1 MFPASASQDK
11 DIHRLKIERPCILQP
26 LSLHLRPFYHMFE
39 YIQGKVVSRHPT
51 HVVIETGG
59 VGYFL
64 SITLHSYDQI
74 KEDTDLKIYT
84 WLQVREDAHLLWGF
98 TEPAEREVFLLL
110 ISISGIGPNTA
121 RLILSGMT
129 PDECKQAILTDN
141 ELAFRQVKGVGPK
154 TAKRVLIELKDKI
167 LKTGADPLTIK
178 TGSQRN
184 ESAAEALAALIT
196 LGFVKGHAEK
206 AIQQILREEHKDL
219 PTETLVRMALR
230 LLSA

>member
-1 MFPASASQDK
+1 MYD
-11 DIHRLKIERPCILQP
+11 
-26 LSLHLRPFYHMFE
+26 

-51 HVVIETGG
+51 HIVIETGG

-64 SITLHSYDQI
+64 HITLQSYDQI
-74 KEDTDLKIYT
+74 VEGAEKKIYT

-98 TEPAEREVFLLL
+98 TEPVEREVFLNLV
-110 ISISGIGPNTA
+110 SISGIGPNTA

-129 PDECKQAILTDN
+129 PEECKQAILTDN

-154 TAKRVLIELKDKI
+154 TAKRVIIELKDKI
-167 LKTGADPLTIK
+167 LKTGADTLVIK
-178 TGSQRN
+178 TGSQKN
-184 ESAAEALAALIT
+184 TAVAEALSALIT
-196 LGFVKGHAEK
+196 LGFVKTQAEK
-206 AIQQILREEHKDL
+206 ALAQITREEGRDI

>member
-1 MFPASASQDK
+1 MFD
-11 DIHRLKIERPCILQP
+11 
-26 LSLHLRPFYHMFE
+26 

-51 HVVIETGG
+51 HVVIETAG

-64 SITLHSYDQI
+64 HITLQSYDQI
-74 KEDTDLKIYT
+74 EEGKDQKIYT
-84 WLQVREDAHLLWGF
+84 WLQVREDIQQLWGF
-98 TEPAEREVFLLL
+98 TEPAEREVFMLL

-129 PDECKQAILTDN
+129 PEECKQAILTDN

-167 LKTGADPLTIK
+167 IK
-178 TGSQRN
+178 TGTDPLVIKAGAKEN
-184 ESAAEALAALIT
+184 AMTEALSALIT
-196 LGFVKGHAEK
+196 LGFLKSQAEK
-206 AIQQILREEHKDL
+206 ALAQVTKEHGRDL
-219 PTETLVRMALR
+219 PTESLVRMALR

>member
-1 MFPASASQDK
+1 
-11 DIHRLKIERPCILQP
+11 
-26 LSLHLRPFYHMFE
+26 MFE

-64 SITLHSYDQI
+64 NITLHSYDQI
-74 KEDTDLKIYT
+74 KEGVEEKIYT

-98 TEPAEREVFLLL
+98 KDTAEREVFLSL

-129 PDECKQAILTDN
+129 PEECKQAILTDN
-141 ELAFRQVKGVGPK
+141 ELAFNQVKGVGPK
-154 TAKRVLIELKDKI
+154 TAKRVIIELKDKI
-167 LKTGADPLTIK
+167 MKIGVDPLVIR
-178 TGSQRN
+178 TGPDKFK
-184 ESAAEALAALIT
+184 AMGEALAALIT
-196 LGFVKGHAEK
+196 LGFVKNQAEK
-206 AIQQILREEHKDL
+206 ALQQITKEAGQDL

-230 LLSA
+230 QLSV

>member
-1 MFPASASQDK
+1 
-11 DIHRLKIERPCILQP
+11 
-26 LSLHLRPFYHMFE
+26 MFE

-64 SITLHSYDQI
+64 HITLHSYDRIEEGKDQ
-74 KEDTDLKIYT
+74 KIFT
-84 WLQVREDAHLLWGF
+84 WLNVREDAHLLWGF
-98 TEPAEREVFLLL
+98 MDPVEREVFLSL

-129 PDECKQAILTDN
+129 PEECKQAILTDN
-141 ELAFRQVKGVGPK
+141 ELAFKQVKGVGPK
-154 TAKRVLIELKDKI
+154 TAKRVIIELKDKI
-167 LKTGADPLTIK
+167 LKIGGDTVIK
-178 TGSQRN
+178 GGSDKFIPMG
-184 ESAAEALAALIT
+184 EALAALVT
-196 LGFVKGHAEK
+196 LGFVKAHAEK
-206 AIQQILREEHKDL
+206 ALQQVVKTEGKDL

>member
-1 MFPASASQDK
+1 MFD
-11 DIHRLKIERPCILQP
+11 
-26 LSLHLRPFYHMFE
+26 

-64 SITLHSYDQI
+64 NITLHSYDQI
-74 KEDTDLKIYT
+74 VEGKEHKIFT
-84 WLQVREDAHLLWGF
+84 WLQVREDIQQLWGF
-98 TEPAEREVFLLL
+98 TEPAEREVFMLL

-129 PDECKQAILTDN
+129 PEECKQAILTDN

-154 TAKRVLIELKDKI
+154 TAKRVIIELKDKI
-167 LKTGADPLTIK
+167 IK
-178 TGSQRN
+178 TGTDPLVIKAGIK
-184 ESAAEALAALIT
+184 ESAMTEALSALIT
-196 LGFVKGHAEK
+196 LGFLKSQAEK
-206 AIQQILREEHKDL
+206 TLAQVTKEHGRDL
-219 PTETLVRMALR
+219 PTESLVRMALR

>member
-1 MFPASASQDK
+1 M
-11 DIHRLKIERPCILQP
+11 
-26 LSLHLRPFYHMFE
+26 YE

-64 SITLHSYDQI
+64 HITLYSYDQI
-74 KEDTDLKIYT
+74 QEGKDQKIFT
-84 WLQVREDAHLLWGF
+84 WLQVREDVQQLWGF
-98 TEPAEREVFLLL
+98 MDTLEREVFLNL

-129 PDECKQAILTDN
+129 PEECRQAILTDN
-141 ELAFRQVKGVGPK
+141 ELAFKQVKGVGPK
-154 TAKRVLIELKDKI
+154 TAKRVIIELKDKM
-167 LKTGADPLTIK
+167 IK
-178 TGSQRN
+178 TGGDSLVIKSGVDKN
-184 ESAAEALAALIT
+184 VSVTEALAALIT
-196 LGFVKGHAEK
+196 LGFVKNQAEK
-206 AIQQILREEHKDL
+206 AITQVVKEQGKDL

>member
-1 MFPASASQDK
+1 MYD
-11 DIHRLKIERPCILQP
+11 
-26 LSLHLRPFYHMFE
+26 
-39 YIQGKVVSRHPT
+39 YIQGKVVSRLPT
-51 HVVIETGG
+51 NVVIETGG

-64 SITLHSYDQI
+64 NITLHSYDQI
-74 KEDTDLKIYT
+74 AEGQNIRIYT
-84 WLQVREDAHLLWGF
+84 WLQVREDTHLLWGF
-98 TEPAEREVFLLL
+98 TEPSEREVFLHL

-154 TAKRVLIELKDKI
+154 TAKRILIELKDKI
-167 LKTGADPLTIK
+167 MKTSLDPIAIK
-178 TGSQRN
+178 AGTSKN
-184 ESAAEALAALIT
+184 KSLAEALAALIT
-196 LGFVKGHAEK
+196 LGFIKSQAEK
-206 AIQQILREEHKDL
+206 ALIQVSKEGGTDL